1 MPRGRV
7 CTTEHSPR
15 GPCRF
20 LERRLGQAEIVKR
33 GAVTGPVERHR
44 VKPPDSKSESIII
57 SDVLGARLDG
67 LVGYRIPFDEEVKN
81 ADEDAKVRSEALRKN
96 TVWKRVPLAWKGVL
110 ILATALMTVSCYL
123 VTIWASRCF
132 RDFAINDTVSKRLK
146 GRWQNIIRPLGVV
159 AVSLFMGSCFL
170 HLLFDCFWY
179 RRQGLVE
186 GGGDSVPADGGGGP
200 VAVEGEELEPP
211 ADAPANEEPVAPAP
225 AAAQTTNQSTN
236 VRGLNLEDSW
246 TLQEHVDTGQGQRN
260 SG

>member
-1 MPRGRV
+1 MQGGSLLVAAYYLDQELTNRKD
-7 CTTEHSPR
+7 
-15 GPCRF
+15 
-20 LERRLGQAEIVKR
+20 EI
-33 GAVTGPVERHR
+33 
-44 VKPPDSKSESIII
+44 DQ
-57 SDVLGARLDG
+57 
-67 LVGYRIPFDEEVKN
+67 IPFDTEVQK

-96 TVWKRVPLAWKGVL
+96 TVWKRVPLAWKAVL

-186 GGGDSVPADGGGGP
+186 DGGDSVLAGGGPVAAEGEALEPPADGGG
-200 VAVEGEELEPP
+200 A
-211 ADAPANEEPVAPAP
+211 APANEEPVAPAP
-225 AAAQTTNQSTN
+225 AAAQTNQSTN
-236 VRGLNLEDSW
+236 VNGVNLGDSW
-246 TLQEHVDTGQGQRN
+246 TLQEHVDTGQGQRD